1 MRASFERIAA
11 ECPNAAVHQ
20 LCFPWYART
29 ARADRLAGRAGASL
43 LIGGYH
49 PTRLGL
55 GGDSPPLLQRL
66 SSGLLRRLPGPERKG
81 LARILR
87 ERVGA
92 SLVLGRA

>member
-1 MRASFERIAA
+1 MVCTDGAGG
-11 ECPNAAVHQ
+11 P
-20 LCFPWYART
+20 T
-29 ARADRLAGRAGASL
+29 GRAGASL

-81 LARILR
+81 LARLLR